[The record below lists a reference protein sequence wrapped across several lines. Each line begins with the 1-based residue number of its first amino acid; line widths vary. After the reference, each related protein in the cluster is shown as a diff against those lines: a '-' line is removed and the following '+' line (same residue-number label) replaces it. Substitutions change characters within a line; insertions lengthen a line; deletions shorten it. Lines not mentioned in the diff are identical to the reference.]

1 MPKAMKASKF
11 IALSIVIT
19 FAFVSLTFAFDPEPD
34 SDSGN
39 NVFRPISIAGS
50 QDVLSKAEMIQL
62 KLGAFGAESVV
73 FDANGGGPYT
83 GVADG
88 RILKWL
94 QNEQT
99 WVDFAVTSSQRENCS
114 RASAP
119 EMEHICGRPL
129 GLRFDHKTG
138 DLYIADAYF
147 GLQVVGPNGGLA
159 TPLVQH
165 IVGQPLLFTND
176 LDMDDHVVY
185 FTDSS
190 TVYQRR
196 QFVAATASGD
206 KTGRLMK
213 YDKSTKQVA
222 ILLQGLSFA
231 NGVALSKDQTFLLVA
246 ETSACRILR
255 YWLKGPNAGT
265 HDTFAQ
271 LPGFPDNVRINSR
284 GEFWVA
290 LHAKA
295 SPLAR
300 LILSNSWLGKAL
312 LRKFS
317 FQQMHNLLVGGQPHA
332 TVVKLSEEGG
342 VLEVLE
348 DVQGNKLR
356 FVSEVHEEDNGK
368 LWIGSVMMSSLG
380 VYQLF

>member
-1 MPKAMKASKF
+1 MMKASLKLL
-11 IALSIVIT
+11 ILSAITLALVSVI
-19 FAFVSLTFAFDPEPD
+19 FA
-34 SDSGN
+34 SDSEN
-39 NVFRPISIAGS
+39 NVFEPVSISGS
-50 QDVLSKAEMIQL
+50 QDVLSRSEMIQL
-62 KLGAFGAESVV
+62 KLGAFGAESIA
-73 FDANGGGPYT
+73 FDPNGEGPYT

-94 QNEQT
+94 PHAQT

-129 GLRFDHKTG
+129 GLRFDQETG
-138 DLYIADAYF
+138 DLYIADAYL
-147 GLQVVGPNGGLA
+147 GLQVVGPAGGLA

-165 IVGQPLLFTND
+165 FEGQPLRFTND
-176 LDMDDHVVY
+176 LDIDYRDRLIY
-185 FTDSS
+185 FTDTS
-190 TVYQRR
+190 TIYQRR

-213 YDKSTKQVA
+213 YDKSTKQVT
-222 ILLQGLSFA
+222 LVLGGLSFA
-231 NGVALSKDQTFLLVA
+231 NGVALSKDGTFVLVA

-255 YWLKGPNAGT
+255 YWLKGPKVGT
-265 HDTFAQ
+265 HETFVQ
-271 LPGFPDNVRINSR
+271 LPGFPDNIRINSR

-300 LILSNSWLGKAL
+300 FITSNSWLGKSL
-312 LRKFS
+312 LRNFD
-317 FQQMHNLLVGGQPHA
+317 FQQMHNLLVGGLPHA
-332 TVVKLSEEGG
+332 TAIKLSEEGG
-342 VLEVLE
+342 ILQVLE

-356 FVSEVHEEDNGK
+356 FISEVHEEDNRN
-368 LWIGSVMMSSLG
+368 LWIASVMMSSLG
-380 VYQLF
+380 VYQFF